1 MENELE
7 NKSGTGRDEQGRFIK
22 GVSGNPEGMKPYTE
36 EDKIRK
42 KAQKIMI
49 EDYVAK
55 LTEALE
61 ELSPI
66 LIKKA
71 KGGDMIAIIRISG
84 MVQIPKG
91 VTNTL
96 DRLRLR
102 RKYACVVLN
111 ETPELKGMIKKVR
124 NNVAYGT
131 IDDATLKELIE
142 KRGQKIDKAKEI
154 KEVNNLKFEEA
165 NLKPFFR
172 LHPPRKGIKSK
183 LNFLIFFIYTRDI
196 VIKFN

>member
-36 EDKIRK
+36 EDKIKK

-71 KGGDMIAIIRISG
+71 KGGDMIAI
-84 MVQIPKG
+84 
-91 VTNTL
+91 
-96 DRLRLR
+96 
-102 RKYACVVLN
+102 
-111 ETPELKGMIKKVR
+111 
-124 NNVAYGT
+124 
-131 IDDATLKELIE
+131 KELHDRAMGKAQQNVDI
-142 KRGQKIDKAKEI
+142 KTDGQSLNPMNKEDLAKLI
-154 KEVNNLKFEEA
+154 ANYGYKQPDPTTDEVSSNDD
-165 NLKPFFR
+165 
-172 LHPPRKGIKSK
+172 G
-183 LNFLIFFIYTRDI
+183 
-196 VIKFN
+196 